1 MLIPLTEVLA
11 LPSFRAAGVRV
22 LVGDPDPVLVRWV
35 HSSEVYEMG
44 ALLAGGEV
52 LLTTGLGLHGRT
64 PEHLAAYVEQLADA
78 GLAALALELGRTFF
92 EVPPAILEAAGR
104 RHLVVLG
111 LTQVVPFERMVED
124 FHELVVRRRTH
135 AGGGA
140 AWEDLAQVVV
150 DGRGLRALLDEVSRA
165 AGCEVELR
173 DRDDQ
178 LVERSTIASVAEEAR
193 VAEPV
198 RGPAGVVGTVHL
210 LGAPTRQR
218 RRVAGQAAVA
228 VALELG
234 RAGSLG
240 HRPSPS
246 QSLVSDLCAA
256 TPMPG
261 TEVTDRL
268 ADLGWPPPDGR
279 GWQAVA
285 VAVEPGTALADVV
298 PAVEHALRGVATP
311 VLAGVAGS
319 RVVAVVRGWS
329 RPGLTRAALTDAYAV
344 LGRRLAADAS
354 GASPAGASSDPA
366 APALVVAG
374 PLVGDPAELGPALG
388 TAREL
393 LELARRTGRRDGV
406 LLARDLAAPHLL
418 SAVGPAVW
426 AGVAEEQ
433 VGALIAHDSRHRT
446 ELLRTLDTY
455 LALGTS
461 KAAAA
466 TALGIRRQSLYDRLE
481 RIERL
486 LGVDVDDADQQL
498 GLRLGLL
505 AWRLRTGIDPRVGFG
520 G

>member
-1 MLIPLTEVLA
+1 VLIPLSEVLA
-11 LPSFRAAGVRV
+11 LPSFRAAGVQV
-22 LVGDPDPVLVRWV
+22 LAAAPDLVMVRWV
-35 HSSEVYEMG
+35 HSSEVFEMG
-44 ALLAGGEV
+44 GLLAGGEV

-64 PEHLAAYVEQLADA
+64 PEHLGAYVEQLADA

-92 EVPPAILEAAGR
+92 EVPGPILEAAER
-104 RHLVVLG
+104 RGLVVLG

-124 FHELVVRRRTH
+124 FHELVVRRRAH

-140 AWEDLAQVVV
+140 AWGDLAQVVI

-198 RGPAGVVGTVHL
+198 RGPAGVVATLHL
-210 LGAPTRQR
+210 LGGPTRQR

-240 HRPSPS
+240 QRPGPS

-256 TPMPG
+256 TPMSG

-268 ADLGWPPPDGR
+268 ADLGWPAPDGR
-279 GWQAVA
+279 GWQPLS
-285 VAVEPGTALADVV
+285 VAVEPGTALTDVV
-298 PAVEHALRGVATP
+298 PALEHALRQVAGP
-311 VLAGVAGS
+311 VLVGIAGS
-319 RVVAVVRGWS
+319 RVVAVVRGWP
-329 RPGLTRAALTDAYAV
+329 RPGPARAALAEAHET
-344 LGRRLAADAS
+344 LGRQLGSPAADTGPGS
-354 GASPAGASSDPA
+354 A
-366 APALVVAG
+366 AAALLVAG
-374 PLVGDPAELGPALG
+374 PQVADPAELGPALG

-406 LLARDLAAPHLL
+406 LLARDLAGPHLL
-418 SAVGPAVW
+418 AAVGPAAW
-426 AGVAEEQ
+426 ARMAEEQ

-455 LALGTS
+455 LTHGLS
-461 KAAAA
+461 KSATAA
-466 TALGIRRQSLYDRLE
+466 ALGIRRQSLYDRLE
-481 RIERL
+481 RVERL
-486 LGVDVDDADQQL
+486 LGVEVDDADQQL
-498 GLRLGLL
+498 GLRLGVL